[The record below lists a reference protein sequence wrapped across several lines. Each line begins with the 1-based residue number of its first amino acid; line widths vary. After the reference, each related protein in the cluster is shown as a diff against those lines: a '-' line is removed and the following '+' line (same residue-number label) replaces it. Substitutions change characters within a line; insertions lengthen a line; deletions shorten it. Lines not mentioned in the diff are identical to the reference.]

1 MASHRQLETSDVIIV
16 GGSFVGLALGRALA
30 LALQHEVS
38 ITIVERQRL
47 DATPPDDPRAYA
59 ISAGAKSMLDVL
71 GIWQDL
77 AAHAQPVHAID
88 ITDSALEH
96 VIRPVLLSY
105 DNTIGAAEPATWIVE
120 SARLRSALLDIVQAT
135 RGVTLLAPAEV
146 RGSSL
151 DDAGIEV
158 ELGSGGR
165 IRGRLLIVAG
175 GKHSPLREA
184 SGIKIVSW
192 SQPQI
197 GIVTTVALE
206 RPHEGR
212 AVQHFLPGG
221 PFAILPLRNNRACIT
236 WTEDKE
242 RGLAILDLHDD
253 QFLAELQNRFGY
265 RLGTLALA
273 GPRAAWP
280 LEFHMARSLVAPR
293 LALAGDAARGVHPIA
308 GQGLNLG
315 FRDVAALTQCV
326 AESMRL
332 GLDPGNWTALERYER
347 WRRFDSV
354 QSTAAFEA
362 LNRLF
367 SNDSR
372 LVRAARDIGLGL
384 VNRSPALKRAF
395 VGEAAG
401 MTGEVPRLLRGE
413 MA

>member
-1 MASHRQLETSDVIIV
+1 MPSHRQLETSDVIIV

-30 LALQHEVS
+30 LALQHEITV
-38 ITIVERQRL
+38 TIVERQRL
-47 DATPPDDPRAYA
+47 DATAQDDPRAYA

-71 GIWQDL
+71 GVWQDL
-77 AAHAQPVHAID
+77 AAYAQPVHAID

-120 SARLRSALLDIVQAT
+120 AARLKGALLDIARAT
-135 RGVTLLAPAEV
+135 RGVTILAPAEV
-146 RGSSL
+146 RGSSV
-151 DDAGIEV
+151 DDASIGV
-158 ELGSGGR
+158 ELDSGER
-165 IRGRLLIVAG
+165 LRGRLLVVAG

-184 SGIKIVSW
+184 AGIKIVSW

-212 AVQHFLPGG
+212 AIQHFLPGG
-221 PFAILPLRNNRACIT
+221 PFAVLPLRDNRACIT
-236 WTEDKE
+236 WSEDE
-242 RGLAILDLHDD
+242 TRGRAILDLRDEE
-253 QFLAELQNRFGY
+253 FLAELQKRFGY

-280 LEFHMARSLVAPR
+280 LEFHMARALAAPR

-315 FRDVAALTQCV
+315 FRDVAALTECV
-326 AESMRL
+326 AETMRL
-332 GLDPGNWTALERYER
+332 GLDPGSWTGLERYER

-354 QSTAAFEA
+354 QSAAAFEA

-367 SNDSR
+367 SNNSGLIR
-372 LVRAARDIGLGL
+372 TVRDVGLGL
-384 VNRSPALKRAF
+384 VNRSPAFKRAL